1 MKHILRALGYQLTRK
16 RINEKRISSLHISVK
31 KQEISYFILSTNLI
45 LSFDYQGARCYFRE
59 CPQIMPRKKFFL
71 QSMNT
76 FLETL
81 NHLGIDRQHFKQDIP
96 IKLEFSNT
104 AIERFKAYLK
114 EKTADGQF
122 LKMLYNM
129 DRLAQKAR
137 FSIWTEQTYDQ
148 SFFAAFGLGD
158 RPKETDDISIYF
170 IWYIR
175 SVAARYRTLRIV
187 RGRKHSYFNAVRAL
201 ASEAVAEAVGL
212 EHMATN
218 TRFCTL
224 HMEDGSEL
232 FGLLSDSAPGLRMM
246 DTHVEPSGSLQRE
259 LMDLFLLDILCYQM
273 DHGPNN
279 YSVTVDE
286 NGTASVCAFD
296 NDSPVTFFPHC
307 TVSRPLAGC
316 TPLKDKK
323 GRILRPFVGREIARR
338 IQAVNTHKLGK
349 QLAPYLNRLQIAAL
363 SGRFR
368 LLRKAIREAQK
379 QNENFLI
386 PADGWGEQTVK
397 CEMSGKYGMT
407 YLTKALQQ
415 QDSGT

>member
-1 MKHILRALGYQLTRK
+1 MINQLRALGYQLTRK

-59 CPQIMPRKKFFL
+59 CPRIMPRRRFFL
-71 QSMNT
+71 QSMAT
-76 FLETL
+76 FLEML
-81 NHLGIDRQHFKQDIP
+81 NHLGIDRQHFKQEIP
-96 IKLEFSNT
+96 IKLEFSDT
-104 AIERFKAYLK
+104 AIDQFKAYLN
-114 EKTADGQF
+114 EKTADRQF

-129 DRLAQKAR
+129 DRIAQRAR
-137 FSIWTEQTYDQ
+137 FSIWTEQIYDQ
-148 SFFAAFGLGD
+148 SFFTTFGLGD

-175 SVAARYRTLRIV
+175 SVAAGYRTLRVV

-201 ASEAVAEAVGL
+201 ASEVVAETVGL
-212 EHMATN
+212 KHMATN

-232 FGLLSDSAPGLRMM
+232 FGLLSDSAPGVRMM
-246 DTHVEPSGSLQRE
+246 DAHIEPSGSLQRE
-259 LMDLFLLDILCYQM
+259 LMDLFLLDILCYQV

-279 YSVTVDE
+279 YSVAVSE
-286 NGTASVCAFD
+286 NGTASVCPFD
-296 NDSPVTFFPHC
+296 NDNPLTFFPHC

-316 TPLKDKK
+316 TSLKDKK
-323 GRILRPFVGREIARR
+323 GKILRPFLDRDVVQRL
-338 IQAVNTHKLGK
+338 QTVDTHKLGK

-368 LLRKAIREAQK
+368 LLRKAIREGQK
-379 QNENFLI
+379 LNEDFLI
-386 PADGWGEQTVK
+386 PADAWDEQTVK

-407 YLTKALQQ
+407 YLTRILQQ
-415 QDSGT
+415 QYTDI